1 MEFVNAT
8 FHFRMSDDE
17 TENAQVIYGFEIAW
31 EQICFIL
38 GVSGN
43 VFVLYATIA
52 HKAIKLDKMSIWI
65 IKNLAVA
72 DIGNCVLVLL
82 PILLT
87 QYGKLNGMLL
97 FGSGDIFYKV
107 LGSYI
112 NSFFVAN
119 IVLINILSLNKLL
132 RCIYPLRNLYTTR
145 SQRIKVT
152 ALTISLSI
160 VPAFWHINR
169 FSKGF
174 VTLNEVWR
182 DLDYL
187 GGRHIAQPKH
197 ITSDRNEIIS
207 DILYYLYIALPSLTL
222 IIFNSAVV
230 VFAIQKSNN
239 AINKKNLLIVV
250 IVTAGF
256 FISFIPELV
265 SSLSP
270 SYPAEYREFSFSL
283 LWLSC
288 WTNPFI
294 YLAVNPSFREF
305 TKNRLFCRIS
315 TVQQVQHGRVVIPPT
330 NTMLANVAVT
340 RQVTAC

>member
-1 MEFVNAT
+1 MSQSLCQNYVHII
-8 FHFRMSDDE
+8 FHISFTDPVKIPLESEKGTHAYLAQICNKLNSPAIAINGMSDH
-17 TENAQVIYGFEIAW
+17 VH
-31 EQICFIL
+31 IL
-38 GVSGN
+38 CRLS
-43 VFVLYATIA
+43 
-52 HKAIKLDKMSIWI
+52 
-65 IKNLAVA
+65 KNLAVA

-107 LGSYI
+107 VGSYI

-174 VTLNEVWR
+174 ETLNEVWR

-187 GGRHIAQPKH
+187 GGRHVAEPKH
-197 ITSDRNEIIS
+197 DDTDRNEIIT
-207 DILYYLYIALPSLTL
+207 DILYYLYIAIPSLTL
-222 IIFNSAVV
+222 IIFNSSLV

-265 SSLSP
+265 STHSP
-270 SYPAEYREFSFSL
+270 SYSAEYREFSFSL

-305 TKNRLFCRIS
+305 TKKRLLCRRA
-315 TVQQVQHGRVVIPPT
+315 TVEQVPLGRVVN
-330 NTMLANVAVT
+330 NTINIDIAST
-340 RQVTAC
+340 GC